1 MLSIDLSSWLPSFI
15 NHCKQKVNV
24 APEKPRTSLAAGAS
38 EGVHKRELFLPNM
51 VCVKHRQ
58 MCILGKLG
66 RRIMRLLA
74 MVHWNNLGM

>member
-15 NHCKQKVNV
+15 NHCKHKVNV
-24 APEKPRTSLAAGAS
+24 APEKPRPFLAAGAP
-38 EGVHKRELFLPNM
+38 EGVHKKELFLLNM
-51 VCVKHRQ
+51 AYVKHRQ

-66 RRIMRLLA
+66 CRIMRLLA